1 MVNGNKIKE
10 LIEKQGKSLRGIAP
24 SVGVSESMMSYIVNG
39 LKEPS
44 VAVLV
49 RIAKE
54 LGCSVDDL
62 IKEGD

>member
-1 MVNGNKIKE
+1 MVNGKKIKE
-10 LIEKQGKSLRGIAP
+10 MLEKQGKSLRGIAS

-54 LGCSVDDL
+54 LDCIVDDL
-62 IKEGD
+62 IKEVD